1 MNVTHKHRT
10 MTDET
15 TNDVQKQV
23 HSGVSIKGKTVCGD
37 GTRDQHKLTI
47 KGKGEDA
54 DEAIAAYEEALDA
67 AEDGNWA
74 HRGLQLN
81 PDREEDVDESDEQ

>member
-1 MNVTHKHRT
+1 
-10 MTDET
+10 MTED
-15 TNDVQKQV
+15 NSDDVQKQV
-23 HSGVSIKGKTVCGD
+23 HSGVSIKSKTVCGD

-54 DEAIAAYEEALDA
+54 AEAIAAYEDALEA
-67 AEDGNWA
+67 AEDGNWT

-81 PDREEDVDESDEQ
+81 PDREEDVDEGEER